1 MEIDNENSVNSP
13 IRNIFR
19 NIALYLSEKIHSKLP
34 FIQPNHITTFGIILN
49 ACALMNLLNRDFSLF
64 IILFIMAYFC
74 DVLDGV
80 YARKYN
86 METKAGKFYDKFADW
101 VKLISTYVMFSTLYK
116 RKITLSN
123 ITIILIILIAC
134 NFHFIVKNNLKKT
147 QQNSDNDNE
156 TKEEPNIVQNLLN
169 NKKIEN
175 IDTICIDFWVS
186 CFKKVSIKELKYY
199 NKYTKYFDE
208 TMIIVYIILMMVFIH
223 YK

>member
-19 NIALYLSEKIHSKLP
+19 NIALYLSDKIHSKLP

-101 VKLISTYVMFSTLYK
+101 VKLMSTYVMFSTLYK

-147 QQNSDNDNE
+147 QQNSDNHNE

-208 TMIIVYIILMMVFIH
+208 TMIIVYLILMMVYIH

>member
-1 MEIDNENSVNSP
+1 MEIDNENIVNSP

-19 NIALYLSEKIHSKLP
+19 NIALYLSDKIHSKLP

-49 ACALMNLLNRDFSLF
+49 ACALMNLLNRDFSIF

-147 QQNSDNDNE
+147 QQNSDNHNE
-156 TKEEPNIVQNLLN
+156 TKEDPNIVQNLLN

>member
-49 ACALMNLLNRDFSLF
+49 ACALMNLLNRDFSIF

-147 QQNSDNDNE
+147 QQNSDNHNE
-156 TKEEPNIVQNLLN
+156 TKEDPNIVQNLLN

-199 NKYTKYFDE
+199 NKFTKYFDE
-208 TMIIVYIILMMVFIH
+208 TMIIVYLILMMVYIH